1 MKKLLLLCILFIL
14 FTSCEHIVWRPKLIG
29 VIVDEQGKP
38 IDNCVVGDTYTDK
51 KGRFQ
56 LLEKTGKMSLN
67 IFGRP
72 PVFVSEEVRKNG
84 YEPKKLI
91 ARSGRG
97 GISKGSVWDMDTIRL
112 RKKIVDF
119 SKVKLKDYWLASM
132 TKNFDTLFM
141 TKKNLEYDK
150 TKIDFISNYCH
161 TYSKGYYYVGID
173 NLPENIFERHIE
185 LDLTNTI
192 LKVQRVLLYG
202 NSKTNEKIKYDT
214 ICEEGKWKRENK
226 TLHFKTNLP
235 EINGTYKVIDF
246 NHDSIQLIKK
256 N

>member
-1 MKKLLLLCILFIL
+1 MKKLFSLLIIFIL
-14 FTSCEHIVWRPKLIG
+14 YTSCEPIVWRPKLTG

-38 IDNCVVGDTYTDK
+38 LDSCIVGETYTDK

-56 LLEKTGKMSLN
+56 LLEKIDKISLN

-72 PVFVSEEVRKNG
+72 LVFVSEEIRKNG

-112 RKKIVDF
+112 RKNIVDF

-132 TKNFDTLFM
+132 TKKFDTLFM

-150 TKIDFISNYCH
+150 TKIDLISNYCY

-192 LKVQRVLLYG
+192 LKVQRVLIYG

-214 ICEEGKWKRENK
+214 IYAEGKWKREDKN
-226 TLHFKTNLP
+226 LHFTTNLP

-246 NHDSIQLIKK
+246 NYDSIKLIKE